1 MEGKIRSISEAVS
14 FAMNG
19 DNDGYNYLY
28 EKTWKNKYYVALKYM
43 KNDEDA
49 ADVLQDAYMR
59 AFQNLSMLNDP
70 AKFEGW
76 LGMIVANTAKN
87 KLRAKNPVLF
97 SEMDQDN
104 GEGDIVEFQDLLV
117 EERADFNPEERYSK
131 VETAELVNEL
141 LGSLPED
148 QKICMIMFYLEGQ
161 SLEEIATALECS
173 KNTVASRLNY
183 GRKKIKAKGEELE
196 KRGYKLYGVSPI
208 VLLVLLLRAERHTSL
223 YGAAAATTAA
233 AGTTAAV
240 STAEGTA
247 AAGSAVSGT
256 AVGSTVGGV
265 AGSTV
270 GDLTAGELIDSIA
283 AGQAGSVISGATA
296 GGAATT
302 AGTVVGATVAGGT
315 VAGMVAGEV
324 IDGVVAAQTG
334 AAEAAAAEMG
344 GAIAGEGAG
353 SAVGTVAGESA
364 QAGAGIVGSSISQS
378 GAGAIGNMSA
388 QAGASVQAGSAAG
401 ATNGATA
408 GGAIGSGSA
417 AGGSSSSSIAGKA
430 VGETVKKGASGAA
443 KKGFLSTVAGKT
455 VAAIAG
461 VAVVGGLVAGT
472 IVLTNKDKDKDRE
485 ELTTVVTEVVSTED
499 VTEIGSTDVTA
510 EVVSSEEPTTEVA
523 GNILSEDCQAVIDDI
538 SNNAMMNY
546 QSDGFSLRMDYILIY
561 GYDSVQYNTVLDDR
575 RNRVYYKGYAD
586 SGIDNMYKKD
596 DYTYV
601 LTIHD
606 AIDGYEAGEVEADGK
621 DWDKYV
627 YEEVA
632 GKLNGTYYIYLPG
645 TPKSQLPEEVLEQY
659 EVFLALTVD
668 RGEGV
673 CLTVEDDQKEFFRFD
688 DEKNEDVS
696 IKYLVFNADTKMA
709 FLIFDPEN
717 EEENTEESTESN
729 TNTSS
734 ETATEVATEASSG
747 EKYSDGPWKE
757 AYVELINT
765 FEAAHSDVGTSYNL
779 IYVNDDDIPEI
790 MLQYDYDTIQTGING
805 ELYTF
810 HDGQAVFL
818 GKCAGEG
825 KVSTNYYPRNNYIE
839 AGGGSSDAGARWSS
853 SVWRI
858 SETGDQIDEVS
869 IVSAQYDVTK
879 YHTVWDAG
887 DDVLPYGEYYC
898 WLYTKGTGY
907 VKIDPESIRKQKE
920 EYGQPSNLFGD
931 MKYDDIMEILK

>member
-70 AKFEGW
+70 TKFEGW

-270 GDLTAGELIDSIA
+270 GDLTAGELIDGIA
-283 AGQAGSVISGATA
+283 AGQVGSVIGGATA

-353 SAVGTVAGESA
+353 SAVAGGSA
-364 QAGAGIVGSSISQS
+364 QAGAGTVGSSISQS
-378 GAGAIGNMSA
+378 
-388 QAGASVQAGSAAG
+388 
-401 ATNGATA
+401 
-408 GGAIGSGSA
+408 
-417 AGGSSSSSIAGKA
+417 
-430 VGETVKKGASGAA
+430 
-443 KKGFLSTVAGKT
+443 
-455 VAAIAG
+455 
-461 VAVVGGLVAGT
+461 
-472 IVLTNKDKDKDRE
+472 
-485 ELTTVVTEVVSTED
+485 
-499 VTEIGSTDVTA
+499 
-510 EVVSSEEPTTEVA
+510 
-523 GNILSEDCQAVIDDI
+523 
-538 SNNAMMNY
+538 
-546 QSDGFSLRMDYILIY
+546 
-561 GYDSVQYNTVLDDR
+561 
-575 RNRVYYKGYAD
+575 
-586 SGIDNMYKKD
+586 
-596 DYTYV
+596 
-601 LTIHD
+601 
-606 AIDGYEAGEVEADGK
+606 
-621 DWDKYV
+621 
-627 YEEVA
+627 
-632 GKLNGTYYIYLPG
+632 
-645 TPKSQLPEEVLEQY
+645 
-659 EVFLALTVD
+659 
-668 RGEGV
+668 
-673 CLTVEDDQKEFFRFD
+673 
-688 DEKNEDVS
+688 
-696 IKYLVFNADTKMA
+696 
-709 FLIFDPEN
+709 
-717 EEENTEESTESN
+717 
-729 TNTSS
+729 
-734 ETATEVATEASSG
+734 
-747 EKYSDGPWKE
+747 
-757 AYVELINT
+757 
-765 FEAAHSDVGTSYNL
+765 
-779 IYVNDDDIPEI
+779 
-790 MLQYDYDTIQTGING
+790 
-805 ELYTF
+805 
-810 HDGQAVFL
+810 
-818 GKCAGEG
+818 
-825 KVSTNYYPRNNYIE
+825 
-839 AGGGSSDAGARWSS
+839 
-853 SVWRI
+853 
-858 SETGDQIDEVS
+858 
-869 IVSAQYDVTK
+869 
-879 YHTVWDAG
+879 
-887 DDVLPYGEYYC
+887 
-898 WLYTKGTGY
+898 
-907 VKIDPESIRKQKE
+907 
-920 EYGQPSNLFGD
+920 
-931 MKYDDIMEILK
+931 

>member
-117 EERADFNPEERYSK
+117 EERDDFNPEERYSK

-223 YGAAAATTAA
+223 YGGAAATTAA

-256 AVGSTVGGV
+256 AVGSTVSGA
-265 AGSTV
+265 AGSAV
-270 GDLTAGELIDSIA
+270 GDLTAGELIDSMA
-283 AGQAGSVISGATA
+283 AGQAGSAIGGATA
-296 GGAATT
+296 GGAT
-302 AGTVVGATVAGGT
+302 
-315 VAGMVAGEV
+315 
-324 IDGVVAAQTG
+324 
-334 AAEAAAAEMG
+334 
-344 GAIAGEGAG
+344 
-353 SAVGTVAGESA
+353 
-364 QAGAGIVGSSISQS
+364 
-378 GAGAIGNMSA
+378 
-388 QAGASVQAGSAAG
+388 
-401 ATNGATA
+401 
-408 GGAIGSGSA
+408 GSGSA
-417 AGGSSSSSIAGKA
+417 AGGSPSSSIAGKA
-430 VGETVKKGASGAA
+430 VCETVKKGASGAA

-472 IVLTNKDKDKDRE
+472 IVLTNKDKDKDKE

-499 VTEIGSTDVTA
+499 VTEIGSTDVTT

-586 SGIDNMYKKD
+586 SGIENMYKKD
-596 DYTYV
+596 DHTYV
-601 LTIHD
+601 LTIND

-645 TPKSQLPEEVLEQY
+645 SPKSQLPEEVLEQY

-688 DEKNEDVS
+688 DGKNEDVS

-717 EEENTEESTESN
+717 EEENTEDSTESGTDN
-729 TNTSS
+729 T
-734 ETATEVATEASSG
+734 TEEISVDTTEAGTEASSG
-747 EKYSDGPWKE
+747 SGLVVGDKSTYADNLEDTGWCQAYLDKLGSDFKKDFYFVYESGSTNNITLRDDTEFKYDLVFINDDQIPEMVISGKNSLGEIYISVFAFQGDDMTAKKIGTSMFQYRTSVDYVPFKNIISTGDFTTFGESETDCYGMTEDGTNLVRVEKVNYGGMKNLSGTMDKDE
-757 AYVELINT
+757 IVELLT
-765 FEAAHSDVGTSYNL
+765 
-779 IYVNDDDIPEI
+779 
-790 MLQYDYDTIQTGING
+790 QIQ
-805 ELYTF
+805 
-810 HDGQAVFL
+810 A
-818 GKCAGEG
+818 K
-825 KVSTNYYPRNNYIE
+825 
-839 AGGGSSDAGARWSS
+839 
-853 SVWRI
+853 
-858 SETGDQIDEVS
+858 
-869 IVSAQYDVTK
+869 
-879 YHTVWDAG
+879 
-887 DDVLPYGEYYC
+887 
-898 WLYTKGTGY
+898 
-907 VKIDPESIRKQKE
+907 
-920 EYGQPSNLFGD
+920 
-931 MKYDDIMEILK
+931 